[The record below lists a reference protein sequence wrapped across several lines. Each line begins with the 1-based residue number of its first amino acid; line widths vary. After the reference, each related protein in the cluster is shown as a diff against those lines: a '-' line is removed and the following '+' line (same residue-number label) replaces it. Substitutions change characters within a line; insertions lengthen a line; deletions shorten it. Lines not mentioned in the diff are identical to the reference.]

1 LPSAVF
7 YYVLTITQTNK
18 HCKQKIQKD
27 AERFFLFFTCILEK
41 SVLHYKNNNNIEGY
55 MLQQK
60 AITCNTTATLCTTT
74 NTIFVHKHNKAHL
87 QYTVNSNS
95 VLRNVNAQQ
104 LKAFYSLPNTIMQRA
119 KTFPTKHAQQCY
131 KIMRNKF
138 VHSK

>member
-1 LPSAVF
+1 
-7 YYVLTITQTNK
+7 
-18 HCKQKIQKD
+18 
-27 AERFFLFFTCILEK
+27 
-41 SVLHYKNNNNIEGY
+41 

-60 AITCNTTATLCTTT
+60 AITRNTTATLCTTT

-104 LKAFYSLPNTIMQRA
+104 LKAFYSLPSTIMQRA
-119 KTFPTKHAQQCY
+119 KANTFPTKHAQQCY